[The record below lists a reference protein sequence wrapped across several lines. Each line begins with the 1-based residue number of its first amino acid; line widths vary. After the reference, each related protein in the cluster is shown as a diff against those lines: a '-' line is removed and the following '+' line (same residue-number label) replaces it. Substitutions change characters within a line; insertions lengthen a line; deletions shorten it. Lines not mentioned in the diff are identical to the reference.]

1 MTSVEKIEHMLKINY
16 VSQMLFTQY
25 ISRQM
30 MKQRFGNIINVSS
43 KCCSNANRGRVAY
56 TSSKAALIT
65 VQEF

>member
-43 KCCSNANRGRVAY
+43 SAALNANRGRVAY
-56 TSSKAALIT
+56 MHQK
-65 VQEF
+65 QH